1 MNRRLV
7 DRDQLEHGV
16 AGVGEV
22 VELPRRDDDHVAG
35 LRLEGLSTD
44 HEARPAR
51 TDDGELD
58 IGMVCAPGPLPG
70 ATSPS

>member
-1 MNRRLV
+1 
-7 DRDQLEHGV
+7 
-16 AGVGEV
+16 